1 LSHFVLINN
10 QYSTT
15 PCWLVP
21 CWQLNADVVQ
31 WHKKS
36 QNGDAAIGATV
47 PLSSAVVHL
56 QVPDLLQGIMDTK
69 LQI

>member
-1 LSHFVLINN
+1 
-10 QYSTT
+10 
-15 PCWLVP
+15 
-21 CWQLNADVVQ
+21 VQ